1 MEAAVQGETWFIG
14 AAGGTWF
21 IGAAV
26 AEVQGAT

>member
-1 MEAAVQGETWFIG
+1 MEAAVQGGTWFIG